1 MRPAAVLMIILMT
14 LTGTVWAQSEVS
26 GVPWSQLGQDE
37 QQLLQRFSGNW
48 DQLPP
53 ERQQRLLNGAR
64 QWQNMNPQER
74 DEARQRFQQWQQ
86 LPPDQQQRLRERF
99 QRFRQLPPEQREAI
113 RNARQWFR
121 SLPPERRQEM
131 RDQWRNMSQAER
143 REFRRQLR
151 KEYGG
156 GSDRPLHNEGPRHP
170 RPARPTQ

>member
-1 MRPAAVLMIILMT
+1 MKPAMVVMVILVA
-14 LTGTVWAQSEVS
+14 LVGTAWAQSDVS

-37 QQLLQRFSGNW
+37 QQLLQRFSGTW

-74 DEARQRFQQWQQ
+74 EEAHQRFQQWQQ

-99 QRFRQLPPEQREAI
+99 QRFRQLPPDQREAI

-121 SLPPERRQEM
+121 SLPPEQRQEM
-131 RDQWRNMSQAER
+131 RERWRNMSQAER
-143 REFRRQLR
+143 REFRQQLR

-156 GSDRPLHNEGPRHP
+156 GNNRPLRNEGPRRP
-170 RPARPTQ
+170 RPSHPTQ